1 MEKLELEENNY
12 TDREKELLAII
23 GEAYLNL
30 DTEDERYF
38 RNKIKKALKELDELD
53 RVDENMEESFLKF
66 YK

>member
-53 RVDENMEESFLKF
+53 KVDENMEESFLKF

>member
-12 TDREKELLAII
+12 TNREKELLAII

-30 DTEDERYF
+30 DTEDENYF
-38 RNKIKKALKELDELD
+38 RNKIKKALKEWDELD
-53 RVDENMEESFLKF
+53 KVDEHIEESFLKF